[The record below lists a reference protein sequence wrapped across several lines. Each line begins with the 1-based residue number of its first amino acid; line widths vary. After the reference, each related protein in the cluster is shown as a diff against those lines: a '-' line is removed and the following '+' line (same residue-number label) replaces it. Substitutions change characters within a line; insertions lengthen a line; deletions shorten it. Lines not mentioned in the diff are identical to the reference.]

1 MEDGKNYYDLVMREN
16 TAVITSSGTMHKV
29 DDLGRIVFPK
39 TLRQKYGIIPG
50 NVMEFYTIDV
60 YGETYIG
67 VKVGRNYGDK
77 TRYIK
82 AIEVLKDLNLEVP
95 EALLKRAK
103 G

>member
-1 MEDGKNYYDLVMREN
+1 
-16 TAVITSSGTMHKV
+16 
-29 DDLGRIVFPK
+29 
-39 TLRQKYGIIPG
+39 
-50 NVMEFYTIDV
+50 MEFYTIDV